1 MSELLLRRRN
11 LLMTSAPSSAPGVE
25 LYDYLQQDGSTYFDT
40 GVSIVKSAQVLAS
53 FYAGNMIS
61 PVIVGSDYVSSS
73 SGNNWFLLMFAKY
86 LSSNSR
92 LQLQAQTQLSSGIAV
107 AYAYN
112 QVAYSNS
119 YIKASVQG
127 NASSYSA
134 MLRCNNSSAEAG
146 ALIDMEPSGL
156 SSVSNG
162 KSYSV
167 SISTDAAKLWIFGTN
182 DVTYGPRTA
191 EVGSSS
197 AGAKLYYLK
206 VYESGIITHYY
217 KPAIKDGIIGLYD
230 TATKTFISPTAGSPT
245 IGNI

>member
-1 MSELLLRRRN
+1 MEDLLLRRRN
-11 LLMTSAPSSAPGVE
+11 LLIESTSSPASGIE
-25 LYDYLQQDGSTYFDT
+25 LYDYIQQDGNTYFDT

-61 PVIVGSDYVSSS
+61 PVIVGSDYVAS
-73 SGNNWFLLMFAKY
+73 SGNNWFLLIFAKPV
-86 LSSNSR
+86 SFK
-92 LQLQAQTQLSSGIAV
+92 LQLQAQTQLSSGTAV
-107 AYAYN
+107 AYAYK
-112 QVAYSNS
+112 QVSYSNA

-127 NASSYSA
+127 NASSYSS
-134 MLRCNNSSAEAG
+134 MLRCNAERLEDVV
-146 ALIDMEPSGL
+146 LIDVEPNELG
-156 SSVSNG
+156 SVSRG
-162 KSYSV
+162 KSYNG
-167 SISTDAAKLWIFGTN
+167 SINIDAAKLWIFGTN
-182 DVTYGPRTA
+182 DATYGPRTA

-230 TATKTFISPTAGSPT
+230 TVTKTFISPTAGSPT

>member
-1 MSELLLRRRN
+1 
-11 LLMTSAPSSAPGVE
+11 MTSTSSPTFGVE

-53 FYAGNMIS
+53 FYVGNMIS
-61 PVIVGSDYVSSS
+61 PVIVGSDHVNS
-73 SGNNWFLLMFAKY
+73 SGDNWFLLMFAKY
-86 LSSNSR
+86 LSSNSN
-92 LQLQAQTQLSSGIAV
+92 LQLQAQTQLRTGIDV
-107 AYAYN
+107 AYAYK
-112 QVAYSNS
+112 QIASNS

-127 NASSYSA
+127 NASGYSSI
-134 MLRCNNSSAEAG
+134 LRYNSSSAEAN
-146 ALIDMEPSGL
+146 ALIDMEPSRL
-156 SSVSNG
+156 SSVSKG
-162 KSYSV
+162 KSYRD

-182 DVTYGPRTA
+182 NVTYGPRTA

-217 KPAIKDGIIGLYD
+217 KPAIKGGIIGLYD

>member
-1 MSELLLRRRN
+1 MES
-11 LLMTSAPSSAPGVE
+11 TSSPASGVE

-61 PVIVGSDYVSSS
+61 PVIVGSDYISPS
-73 SGNNWFLLMFAKY
+73 SGNNWFLLMFTKPA
-86 LSSNSR
+86 SSGI
-92 LQLQAQTQLSSGIAV
+92 QLQAQTQLSSGTAV
-107 AYAYN
+107 AYAYK
-112 QVAYSNS
+112 QVFYSNA

-127 NASSYSA
+127 NASSYSS
-134 MLRCNNSSAEAG
+134 MLRYNAESLESAV
-146 ALIDMEPSGL
+146 LIDVEPNEL
-156 SSVSNG
+156 NSVSRG
-162 KSYSV
+162 KSYNG
-167 SISTDAAKLWIFGTN
+167 SINTDAAKLWIFGTN

-245 IGNI
+245 VGNI